1 MNSDTLYPED
11 PVFLLDDEPAWLHSL
26 SLSLKVSA
34 GINHI
39 LTCHDSRNTLDLLGK
54 NRCSLVLLDLTMPH
68 VGGEDLLVQIKKE
81 YPNLPIIIISG
92 MNQMETAIRCI
103 KAGADDF
110 YVKTDERER
119 VIAGIVRAL
128 KQRQLK
134 QENQRLVDTL
144 MYPRRIENPA
154 FSEIITDDIE
164 MYRIF
169 SYLQA
174 ISGSSSPVLISGES
188 GTGKELIAK
197 ALHHLGGTDKPWV
210 AVNVA
215 GLDEMVFSDS
225 LFGHEKGAYTGA
237 ERQRSGMVEAAADGI
252 LFLDEIGDLSTSL
265 QVKLLR
271 LLQEREYY
279 SLGGDRPK
287 KVRCRI
293 LVASN
298 QDLQK
303 KVATGSFRQDL
314 FYRLATHRVE
324 LPPLRKRKKD
334 IPLLLDKFLSMAAD
348 DLGKKKPNIPQ
359 ALVSLLS
366 TYHFPGNIRELQSMS
381 FDVMSVYSGG
391 ILPMAGFWQKIEE
404 SEQHKDSDST
414 VAGSVAFG
422 ENLPTL
428 KETSHLLVDEAMKRA
443 RGNQSVAARMIGVT
457 PQALSKRLK
466 QR

>member
-1 MNSDTLYPED
+1 MTSGSLYPAC
-11 PVFLLDDEPAWLHSL
+11 PVFLIDDEPAWLHSL

-39 LTCHDSRNTLDLLGK
+39 LTCHDSRNALGLLK
-54 NRCSLVLLDLTMPH
+54 QTMCSLVLLDLTMPH

-81 YPNLPIIIISG
+81 YPDLPVIIMSG
-92 MNQMETAIRCI
+92 MNQVETAIRCI

-110 YVKTDERER
+110 YVKTDDRER

-128 KQRQLK
+128 KQSQMQ

-144 MYPRRIENPA
+144 MYPRRVDHPA
-154 FSEIITDDIE
+154 FSEIITDDTE

-174 ISGSSSPVLISGES
+174 ISGSFSPVLISGES

-197 ALHHLGGTDKPWV
+197 ALHQLSGVDKPWV

-237 ERQRSGMVEAAADGI
+237 ERQRSGMVEEAGDGI

-293 LVASN
+293 LVATN

-303 KVATGSFRQDL
+303 KVTTGAFRQDL
-314 FYRLATHRVE
+314 FYRLATHRIE

-334 IPLLLDKFLSMAAD
+334 IPLLLDKFLSIAAD
-348 DLGKKKPNIPQ
+348 DLGKKKPKIPQ
-359 ALVSLLS
+359 TLISLLS
-366 TYHFPGNIRELQSMS
+366 TYHFPGNIRELQSMV
-381 FDVMSVYSGG
+381 FDAMSVYSGG
-391 ILPMAGFWQKIEE
+391 VLSVAGFWQKIEE
-404 SEQHKDSDST
+404 SEPEPDSAAAVT
-414 VAGSVAFG
+414 FG
-422 ENLPTL
+422 DKLPTL
-428 KETSHLLVDEAMKRA
+428 KETSRLLVEEAMKRSG
-443 RGNQSVAARMIGVT
+443 GNQTVAARMVGVT

-466 QR
+466 RY